1 MKRVWI
7 FSLALA
13 LIGMITSC
21 TKEVEIDIPGY
32 QQQLVVDARIEADGY
47 PIVLLSRSQNI
58 YSATDLE
65 AYLQSFV
72 ADASVSVSNGSTTVE
87 LSLFSISDLPLSSR
101 KTIAEMLKLELNE
114 VSFLPIQVFSTTDP
128 SMMGEV
134 GKTYTLNIVE
144 QGKSYTGETSLL
156 PPTPLVNLYWKADES
171 NPEYGLCIAR
181 LADPANEYNAFKW
194 EAKRIKLNDQG
205 QPYDVIFR
213 SSNDPFFDDEY
224 FNGLTFE
231 FDTRYPERDTTYP
244 ENYRRHY
251 KLGDTVVIKMSRVD
265 RNVYEFFNKKDAQL
279 GSSGNPFATPV
290 NLPSNLTGGALGI
303 WAGISPWYDTLYC
316 VE

>member
-1 MKRVWI
+1 MNFRVI
-7 FSLALA
+7 LFSLTSVFFL
-13 LIGMITSC
+13 LSSC
-21 TKEVEIDIPGY
+21 TKEVQIDIPGY
-32 QQQLVVDARIEADGY
+32 EQQLVVDARIETDGF

-58 YSATDLE
+58 YTATDLE

-72 ADASVSVSNGSTTVE
+72 SDAQVSVNNGTSTVE
-87 LSLFSISDLPLSSR
+87 LSLFAISDLPIESR
-101 KTIAEMLKLELNE
+101 KTVAEMLSLELNE

-128 SMMGEV
+128 SIIGEV
-134 GKTYTLNIVE
+134 GKTYTLNITE
-144 QGKSYTGETSLL
+144 QGKNYTAETSLL
-156 PPTPLVNLYWKADES
+156 PITPLVNLYWKADADNS
-171 NPEYGLCIAR
+171 EYGMCWAR
-181 LADPANEYNAFKW
+181 MADPANEYNAFKW

-205 QPYDVIFR
+205 QPYDVLFR
-213 SSNDPFFDDEY
+213 RSFDPYFDDEY

-251 KLGDTVVIKMSRVD
+251 KLGDSVVIKMSRLD
-265 RNVYEFFNKKDAQL
+265 RNVYDFFNKKDAQL
-279 GSSGNPFATPV
+279 SSSGNPFATPV
-290 NLPSNLTGGALGI
+290 NVPSNIVGGALGI

>member
-1 MKRVWI
+1 LLKLLFILLVL
-7 FSLALA
+7 S
-13 LIGMITSC
+13 SC
-21 TKEVEIDIPGY
+21 TKEVQIDIPGY
-32 QQQLVVDARIEADGY
+32 EEQLVVDARIETDGF

-58 YSATDLE
+58 YSPTDLE

-72 ADASVSVSNGSTTVE
+72 ADAEVSVSNGTSTVE
-87 LSLFSISDLPLSSR
+87 LSLFAISDLPLSSR

-128 SMMGEV
+128 SIMGEV
-134 GKTYTLNIVE
+134 GKTYTLNIIE
-144 QGKSYTGETSLL
+144 QGKTYTGETTLL
-156 PPTPLVNLYWKADES
+156 LPTPLVNLYWKADDI
-171 NPEYGLCIAR
+171 NPEFGMCMAR
-181 LADPANEYNAFKW
+181 LADPVYEYNAFKW

-265 RNVYEFFNKKDAQL
+265 RNVYDFFNKKDAQL
-279 GSSGNPFATPV
+279 GSSGNPFSTPV
-290 NLPSNLTGGALGI
+290 NVPSNITGGALGI